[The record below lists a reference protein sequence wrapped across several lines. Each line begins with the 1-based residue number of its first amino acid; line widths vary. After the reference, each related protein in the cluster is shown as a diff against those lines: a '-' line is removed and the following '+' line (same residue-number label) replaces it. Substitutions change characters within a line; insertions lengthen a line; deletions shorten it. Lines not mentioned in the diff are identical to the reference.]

1 MSRRRG
7 GGPQL
12 AVIWWRDIPAQVV
25 ATHAD
30 ETVRVELPARF
41 VQAIDRA
48 AMRGGMVG
56 SDAYLEQWDRRARP
70 CGEDLRAE
78 VDAEVER
85 IESDYPSAV
94 LTELVRATPAAATS
108 ARAADDQEPGA

>member
-1 MSRRRG
+1 M
-7 GGPQL
+7 
-12 AVIWWRDIPAQVV
+12 IWWRDIPAQVV

-56 SDAYLEQWDRRARP
+56 SDAYLEQWVRRARP
-70 CGEDLRAE
+70 CGEDLGQR
-78 VDAEVER
+78 
-85 IESDYPSAV
+85 S
-94 LTELVRATPAAATS
+94 TPRWSGSSRTTRRRS
-108 ARAADDQEPGA
+108 